1 MKTAEQIAEKLWEK
15 HMADRHDDGQIA
27 NKADFLAA
35 ILAFKEEY
43 GEAVR
48 QKAAGVCGRLADSQ
62 CYNIDERTVAKCC
75 AAAIERM
82 ELP

>member
-15 HMADRHDDGQIA
+15 YCSKDSYTGNTIMTSWLFSQALR
-27 NKADFLAA
+27 
-35 ILAFKEEY
+35 EY
-43 GEAVR
+43 GELVR
-48 QKAAGVCGRLADSQ
+48 QRAVAECKNSQRGDGRKQARQDTAAS
-62 CYNIDERTVAKCC
+62 C